1 MRRERASERR
11 GERARAWG
19 LSFIPEG
26 RRGARA
32 RARARGNAPSASR
45 RPNALASAPPSAAPT
60 GPPSAIAATHAAHA
74 LGATPGI
81 AVAAAAF
88 MTDVW

>member
-26 RRGARA
+26 RRG
-32 RARARGNAPSASR
+32 ARGNAPSASR